1 KMGYSILLI
10 DDDKNIQ
17 KVISNFLET
26 RSFIVKTVS
35 TVNEA
40 IKEVKTNNYDVAI
53 IDISLPDGD
62 GIQCLKEIKKINE
75 DIIAIVLTAY
85 GETKRVVEAIK
96 NGAYDYLVKPVSN
109 EEILLTIEKSIKEL
123 KFKEELKYFKE
134 KIENELR
141 KSIVIESPVM
151 KKIFQQAKELAKTN
165 SNILLTGET
174 GVGKEILAYWIHQNS
189 NRNNGPYITIDCGAL
204 PKDVIEAELFG
215 YEKGAFTDAQK
226 RKLGRI
232 ELADGGTLFL
242 DEVCNLQF
250 ELQPK
255 LLRVLEEKKFY
266 RVGGTSMVEVDV
278 RFIFASNEPL
288 EELVEKSLFR
298 KDLYYRIAE
307 FKIEIPPLRE
317 RKEEII
323 PLANFFLKSAN
334 LELNKNVE
342 GISEQ
347 AQKMLLD
354 YHWPGN
360 IRELRNVIKFATFL
374 AKDKIEQEH
383 ISYILFRSKTNSVEE
398 IKPLKTLNIKHNIE
412 ELEKKLILS
421 ALQQTKNN
429 KVVSAKLLGI
439 SRKSLYEKLKKFSLQ
454 I

>member
-1 KMGYSILLI
+1 MSYSILLI

-40 IKEVKTNNYDVAI
+40 IKEVKTNTYDVAL

-141 KSIVIESPVM
+141 KSIVIENPVM

-242 DEVCNLQF
+242 DEICNLQL

-323 PLANFFLKSAN
+323 PLANFFLQSAN

-374 AKDKIEQEH
+374 AKDKIEHEH
-383 ISYILFRSKTNSVEE
+383 IRYILSRSKTNSVEE